1 MNKLS
6 FHIFFIL
13 ALLFCNTSTAI
24 DKKYIDSLKG
34 VIDTAK
40 QEKDRMWC
48 LYSLTYEHG
57 YFNPTRGLVYGNI
70 LQREAEATNTP
81 KYKFYAYNAKAN
93 CFEAM
98 MNYDSTLY
106 YTTLSYELY
115 RDSSNSKNKHVAL
128 ANLASIH
135 KKMGHY
141 YLALQLTVRADSIVK
156 SLPNRNPRAYAF
168 TCELFLR
175 MNNIKKARESI
186 NIGIEEYWKTIDKTQ
201 LDYFDGILNSYLG
214 LTMSR
219 EGKHDSAI
227 ITLKRALSILKKETD
242 TVALSEATLF
252 LGEAYFKNKNYDL
265 SASQYRLAASY
276 YENLKNALYQNFY
289 LIHELRSKIY
299 ANNYD
304 NSVLAKELEK
314 VITALTITPSSY
326 EIRLDLYSLLS
337 DCYEKLGDYKLAL
350 KYSRLFDD
358 LRKEVLDS
366 ENLLQYLEYQRSYEN
381 LNRENKIQQL
391 NQLNLNNSLKLENK
405 NLQLNRYIIIV
416 ISLLLLF
423 LLSLFLFIQ
432 ITKKNKALMQAKSD
446 LQIKEAN
453 EKERIRI
460 SREMHDDIG
469 AGLTQIVLMSDYLKT
484 TSNSREANNIADTS
498 RKIVANMS
506 EIIWSLNTEYK
517 SLNDLFSY
525 LREQLHKL
533 LEYTSFD
540 YSINFTDI
548 DKDVIL
554 SSSQKRNIFLAV
566 KEAVNNAVKYS
577 EASSL
582 IINST
587 YQNSLLVITI
597 IDNGKGFDV
606 HSVEKGNGLRN
617 IKRRMEE
624 MGAMVEF
631 ISKLNIGTTIKLTVP
646 TYSTT

>member
-6 FHIFFIL
+6 FHIFFIV
-13 ALLFCNTSTAI
+13 ALLFGNTSKAI
-24 DKKYIDSLKG
+24 DTKYIDSLKR

-57 YFNPTRGLVYGNI
+57 YFNPIRGLVFGNI
-70 LQREAEATNTP
+70 LQREAEAINIS

-128 ANLASIH
+128 VNLASIH

-141 YLALQLTVRADSIVK
+141 YLALKFTIKADSIVK
-156 SLPNRNPRAYAF
+156 SLPSRNPRAYAF

-186 NIGIEEYWKTIDKTQ
+186 SIGIEEYRKTVDKIQ

-227 ITLKRALSILKKETD
+227 ITLKRALSILKKD
-242 TVALSEATLF
+242 IDAVALSEATLF
-252 LGEAYFKNKNYDL
+252 LGEAYFNNRNYDL
-265 SASQYRLAASY
+265 AATQYKLAAGFY
-276 YENLKNALYQNFY
+276 GKLNNTLYQNFY

-299 ANNYD
+299 SSNYNN
-304 NSVLAKELEK
+304 SSLAKDLDK
-314 VITALTITPSSY
+314 AIAALTITPSSY

-350 KYSRLFDD
+350 RYSRLYDD

-366 ENLLQYLEYQRSYEN
+366 ENSLQYLEYQKSYEN

-423 LLSLFLFIQ
+423 FVSLLLFIQ
-432 ITKKNKALMQAKSD
+432 ITKKNKALMQAKSE

-453 EKERIRI
+453 ERERIRI

-469 AGLTQIVLMSDYLKT
+469 AGLTQIALMSDYLKT
-484 TSNSREANNIADTS
+484 TNNSKEANSIANTS
-498 RKIVANMS
+498 RRIVANMS

-517 SLNDLFSY
+517 TLNDLFSY
-525 LREQLHKL
+525 LREQLHLL
-533 LEYTSFD
+533 LEYTSLN
-540 YSINFTDI
+540 YNINFADI
-548 DKDVIL
+548 NEEVIL
-554 SSSQKRNIFLAV
+554 SSNQKRNIFLAV

-577 EASSL
+577 EAKYL
-582 IINST
+582 EINST
-587 YQNSLLVITI
+587 YQEKLLIITI
-597 IDNGKGFDV
+597 MDDGKGFDIQTIA
-606 HSVEKGNGLRN
+606 KGNGLKN
-617 IKRRMEE
+617 MKKRMEE
-624 MGAMVEF
+624 MNATIEF
-631 ISKLNIGTTIKLTVP
+631 VSTLNKGTTVQFTIP
-646 TYSTT
+646 T